1 MSIRN
6 FTALR
11 RTQLGLSVVE
21 LMVAMA
27 LGLLLMTGVIQ
38 VFLSSRQT
46 YAANEAMGRLQEN
59 GRFALEFIARS
70 ARLSGYI
77 EPVFQGGKPI
87 VIVPE
92 SCAGLPGT
100 PPAGMC
106 SENNIDNGSGRLTDS
121 ISFVFQPP
129 LTDGARRDCLGTDLS
144 SLPFPN
150 NRLVVNN
157 YFIDAT
163 VNPAALKC
171 RTYSFVNSPTSSQT
185 TMVTGEIISGI
196 DNLQVLYGINTS
208 GDSRSANQY
217 VSADRVTN
225 WNNVRSVRIAL
236 LANSIDTLT
245 PAPTERNFVLLDA
258 APITFT
264 DNRAR
269 QIFST
274 TIQLKN
280 TF

>member
-1 MSIRN
+1 
-6 FTALR
+6 
-11 RTQLGLSVVE
+11 
-21 LMVAMA
+21 MVAMA

-70 ARLSGYI
+70 ARLAGYT
-77 EPVFQGGKPI
+77 EPVFEGGKPLAL
-87 VIVPE
+87 VRP
-92 SCAGLPGT
+92 SCTGLPGT
-100 PPAGMC
+100 IPVELCA
-106 SENNIDNGSGRLTDS
+106 STGSGSASDS
-121 ISFVFQPP
+121 VAFVFQPP
-129 LTDGARRDCLGTDLS
+129 FTDGVRRDCLGNTITE
-144 SLPFPN
+144 N
-150 NRLVVNN
+150 NMLLISH
-157 YFIDAT
+157 YSIIPAT
-163 VNPAALKC
+163 ATTPAALGC
-171 RTYSFVNSPTSSQT
+171 RAYKFNGTTGSWTSGPAVQ
-185 TMVTGEIISGI
+185 ELISGV
-196 DNLQVLYGINTS
+196 DSLQVLYGVNTS

-225 WNNVRSVRIAL
+225 WNNVRAVRIAV
-236 LANSIDTLT
+236 LANSIDPLS
-245 PAPTERNFVLLDA
+245 PAPAERNFVLLDA
-258 APITFT
+258 DPLSFA

>member
-1 MSIRN
+1 MSISN
-6 FTALR
+6 FTTLR

-70 ARLSGYI
+70 ARLGGYV
-77 EPVFQGGKPI
+77 EPVFEGGKPLAL
-87 VIVPE
+87 VRP
-92 SCAGLPGT
+92 SCTGLPGT
-100 PPAGMC
+100 TPVELC
-106 SENNIDNGSGRLTDS
+106 TSEGGGNAADS
-121 ISFVFQPP
+121 IGFVFQPP
-129 LTDGARRDCLGTDLS
+129 VIDGARRDCLGNPVTGA
-144 SLPFPN
+144 
-150 NRLVVNN
+150 NRLTINSF
-157 YFIDAT
+157 FIIPEDG
-163 VNPAALKC
+163 VKPAALGC
-171 RTYSFVNSPTSSQT
+171 RTYNFGGANPPSST
-185 TMVTGEIISGI
+185 VTGELIAGI
-196 DNLQVLYGINTS
+196 DSLQVLYGINTS

-217 VSADRVTN
+217 VSADRVTD
-225 WNNVRSVRIAL
+225 WNDVRAVRISV
-236 LANSIDTLT
+236 LANSIDNLT
-245 PAPTERNFVLLDA
+245 PAPAGRNFVLLDA
-258 APITFT
+258 APLAFN
-264 DNRAR
+264 DSRAR

>member
-1 MSIRN
+1 MSISN
-6 FTALR
+6 FTTVR
-11 RTQLGLSVVE
+11 RFQLGLSLVE

-70 ARLSGYI
+70 ARMAGYT
-77 EPVFQGGKPI
+77 EPVFEEGKPLAL
-87 VIVPE
+87 VRP

-100 PPAGMC
+100 IPTDLCTSAGTADE
-106 SENNIDNGSGRLTDS
+106 SDTVA
-121 ISFVFQPP
+121 FVFQPP
-129 LTDGARRDCLGTDLS
+129 FTDGVRRDCLGNTITENDMLLINHYS
-144 SLPFPN
+144 IIPATATAPASLGCRAYKFN
-150 NRLVVNN
+150 N
-157 YFIDAT
+157 T
-163 VNPAALKC
+163 TGSWTSGPAAQEL
-171 RTYSFVNSPTSSQT
+171 
-185 TMVTGEIISGI
+185 ISGI
-196 DNLQVLYGINTS
+196 DNLQVLYGVSTS

-217 VSADRVTN
+217 VSAERVTN
-225 WNNVRSVRIAL
+225 WNNVRAVRIAV
-236 LANSIDTLT
+236 LANSIEPLT
-245 PAPTERNFVLLDA
+245 PAPAERNFVLLDA
-258 APITFT
+258 DPTSFT

>member
-1 MSIRN
+1 MNISNLTI
-6 FTALR
+6 TR
-11 RTQLGLSVVE
+11 RTQLGLSLIE

-59 GRFALEFIARS
+59 GRFALEFVARS
-70 ARLSGYI
+70 ARLAGYTD
-77 EPVFQGGKPI
+77 PVFEGDKPLTLL
-87 VIVPE
+87 PE
-92 SCAGLPGT
+92 DCSGFSPEVKEDICDDPKHTPGT
-100 PPAGMC
+100 STAA
-106 SENNIDNGSGRLTDS
+106 
-121 ISFVFQPP
+121 FVYQPP
-129 LTDGARRDCLGTDLS
+129 LTDGLRRDCQGT
-144 SLPFPN
+144 
-150 NRLVVNN
+150 
-157 YFIDAT
+157 T
-163 VNPAALKC
+163 VADDTL
-171 RTYSFVNSPTSSQT
+171 
-185 TMVTGEIISGI
+185 IISQYLISAGALSCRSY
-196 DNLQVLYGINTS
+196 NLKTLAWISGPDAQELISGVDSLQALYGVNTS

-225 WNNVRSVRIAL
+225 WNNVRAVRIAV
-236 LANSIDTLT
+236 LANSIEPLT
-245 PAPTERNFVLLDA
+245 PAPAQRNFVLLDA
-258 APITFT
+258 APISFA

>member
-1 MSIRN
+1 MSISN
-6 FTALR
+6 FTTLR

-70 ARLSGYI
+70 ARLGGYV
-77 EPVFQGGKPI
+77 EPVFEGGKPLAL
-87 VIVPE
+87 VRP
-92 SCAGLPGT
+92 SCTGLPGT
-100 PPAGMC
+100 TPVELC
-106 SENNIDNGSGRLTDS
+106 TSEGGGNAADS
-121 ISFVFQPP
+121 IGFVFQPP
-129 LTDGARRDCLGTDLS
+129 VTEGARRDCLGNTITE
-144 SLPFPN
+144 N
-150 NRLVVNN
+150 NMLLINH
-157 YFIDAT
+157 YSIIPAT
-163 VNPAALKC
+163 ATTPAALGC
-171 RTYSFVNSPTSSQT
+171 RAYKFNTATGSWTSGPAAQ
-185 TMVTGEIISGI
+185 ELISGI
-196 DNLQVLYGINTS
+196 DSLQVLYGINTS
-208 GDSRSANQY
+208 GDARSANQY

-225 WNNVRSVRIAL
+225 WNDVRAVRISV
-236 LANSIDTLT
+236 LANSIDNLT
-245 PAPTERNFVLLDA
+245 PAPAGRNFVLLDA
-258 APITFT
+258 APLAFN
-264 DNRAR
+264 DSRAR

>member
-1 MSIRN
+1 MSISY
-6 FTALR
+6 FTTLR

-70 ARLSGYI
+70 ARIAGYTDPIYAGNKPSTLVPTDTCSG
-77 EPVFQGGKPI
+77 F
-87 VIVPE
+87 
-92 SCAGLPGT
+92 
-100 PPAGMC
+100 PADIC
-106 SENNIDNGSGRLTDS
+106 NNISPTLSVGTDT
-121 ISFVFQPP
+121 IAFVYQPP
-129 LTDGARRDCLGTDLS
+129 KIDDKRRDCQGTEVADNVLIVSQYYVSGGSLRCRSYDLK
-144 SLPFPN
+144 N
-150 NRLVVNN
+150 GTWIV
-157 YFIDAT
+157 DAT
-163 VNPAALKC
+163 AREL
-171 RTYSFVNSPTSSQT
+171 
-185 TMVTGEIISGI
+185 ISGV
-196 DNLQVLYGINTS
+196 DSLQVLYGINTS

-225 WNNVRSVRIAL
+225 LNKWNDVRAVRISV
-236 LANSIDTLT
+236 LANSIDNLT
-245 PAPTERNFVLLDA
+245 PAPAGRNFVLLDA
-258 APITFT
+258 APLAFN
-264 DNRAR
+264 DSRAR